1 MYVHFHAKESE
12 FDCLTEHQGGD
23 GGAARWWMGLDNR
36 RSLLHVQPV
45 RGRHHLQ
52 LWRLSQRHIRGFR
65 GVQGEGGASW
75 FVAVWILS
83 HGWSVTNGLYP
94 NVE

>member
-1 MYVHFHAKESE
+1 MCVHFHAKESE
-12 FDCLTEHQGGD
+12 FDCLTEHRSGD

-52 LWRLSQRHIRGFR
+52 LWRLSQRYIRGFR

-83 HGWSVTNGLYP
+83 YGWSVTNDYIFIF
-94 NVE
+94 